1 MFLQHSNNHLLK
13 MADSKQLKRLNINNN
28 IDQRRAVLEDNE
40 TTSPGHIGMFLNTV
54 LLLLANK
61 TQYILVSG
69 VKVNLSSA
77 TDAVESSALGYQYS
91 YVDVYS
97 NSWGPSDFGF
107 TVSKPGPLATSTLR
121 SGVTRVCSN

>member
-1 MFLQHSNNHLLK
+1 MGFGEEPLDHGTACAGIVAMAKDNGQCGVGVAYNSNIGGVINYFLYLY
-13 MADSKQLKRLNINNN
+13 
-28 IDQRRAVLEDNE
+28 
-40 TTSPGHIGMFLNTV
+40 
-54 LLLLANK
+54 LLAD
-61 TQYILVSG
+61 TTHLVHIPPSG

-107 TVSKPGPLATSTLR
+107 TVSKPGPLAANTLR
-121 SGVTRVCSN
+121 NGVTRVRSQWTCS